1 MSLLKKVFDDSV
13 VSNFEIVTQDFCVK
27 LSNIE
32 VFAMFCG
39 RQFVVDIKLF
49 FKGPSQLVSSFFLV
63 ILKMHFAVL
72 CFVSERHFSEKK
84 EVHFTQLKMKT
95 SLLHLPRQKFD
106 QTRTKVDFTVQFH
119 WMKVS

>member
-1 MSLLKKVFDDSV
+1 M

-27 LSNIE
+27 LSNI

-39 RQFVVDIKLF
+39 GQFVVDIKSF
-49 FKGPSQLVSSFFLV
+49 FKGLSVSSFFLV

-72 CFVSERHFSEKK
+72 CFVSERHLSEKK